1 MAFIKALTVASLALT
16 STVAAQSADPGLGV
30 NKNATGATE
39 EVTPGAGPNG

>member
-1 MAFIKALTVASLALT
+1 MTFVKALTVASLALT

-30 NKNATGATE
+30 NSKAQGATE